1 VPHPRPEAARGVA
14 LADGSDPLLASLRF
28 AAFAA
33 LAIVG
38 PGIGLQRF
46 LRLRWD
52 PSAVVPLGLLFC
64 GGAYWLSLVGR
75 VPWLFPLAVVLA
87 CRPLVRRR
95 IARERAEGPS
105 VCGALPAI
113 AVLVALLAATQYR
126 ANRVAGDGSFLL
138 DVGEHIDT
146 AVHVGVTWEL
156 LAGYPPQVPGLAGVP
171 MRYHVGSHLP
181 RAAAARWAGIHPY
194 DALSRFDVTLW
205 GIALVLAL
213 RAAAHALGLGPSV
226 VRLAG
231 FLPLAA
237 DLSFVPGLLLHAE
250 HWAMKLG
257 GNFLEAVF
265 YANSVSPAVAA
276 VLVALVALKRAES
289 GEGRGWLVIAGAL
302 GAGAAFLKAF
312 TGAQLLLALGL
323 AWVARRSRTLA
334 LVALPVAAAVAF
346 LALGSIG
353 PSVPEGARVAFL
365 PFAPTN
371 PARIAFGLPEARGL
385 ALVLSGIAWL
395 VLSLGFRALGVP
407 DAWRALRGGDGPMAA
422 LGALA
427 LVGWPIAF
435 VTTVTV
441 DPAYDES
448 FYFLQASGLALWLFA
463 VPALVAV
470 ARRSRVT
477 GAVLL
482 LVCLLPTAEL
492 VVRRASRVPARIPAA
507 TVRAMAA
514 LRAASC
520 PGDVVLTRP
529 GVALVPPVVVLAGR
543 RVPLANYIP
552 YWRQFTTPEFVA
564 RREADVWAFF
574 RAPDAAAAV
583 ESARRLGAGYVS
595 FSGPAPVAGERSP
608 AEPLS
613 VREMLAGAG
622 DLEPVHVEERAAVY
636 RIAPLASEDGCP
648 ASRGL

>member
-1 VPHPRPEAARGVA
+1 V
-14 LADGSDPLLASLRF
+14 
-28 AAFAA
+28 AA
-33 LAIVG
+33 L
-38 PGIGLQRF
+38 
-46 LRLRWD
+46 
-52 PSAVVPLGLLFC
+52 VV
-64 GGAYWLSLVGR
+64 
-75 VPWLFPLAVVLA
+75 
-87 CRPLVRRR
+87 
-95 IARERAEGPS
+95 
-105 VCGALPAI
+105 
-113 AVLVALLAATQYR
+113 LLAATQYR
-126 ANRVAGDGSFLL
+126 ANRVGADGSFLL

-205 GIALVLAL
+205 GVALVLAL
-213 RAAAHALGLGPSV
+213 RAAASAFGLGAWT

-237 DLSFVPGLLLHAE
+237 DLSFVPGLLLGAE

-257 GNFLEAVF
+257 GNFVEAVF
-265 YANSVSPAVAA
+265 YANSISPAMTA
-276 VLVALVALKRAES
+276 VLVALVALKRAGN
-289 GEGRGWLVIAGAL
+289 GEGRGWLVLAGTL

-323 AWVARRSRTLA
+323 AGVARRSRPLA
-334 LVALPVAAAVAF
+334 LAALPVAAAVAL
-346 LALGSIG
+346 LAVGSVG
-353 PSVPEGARVAFL
+353 PSAGEGARVAFL
-365 PFAPTN
+365 PLAPTN
-371 PARIAFGLPEARGL
+371 PARVAFGLPEARGL
-385 ALVLSGIAWL
+385 ALALSGIAWL
-395 VLSLGFRALGVP
+395 VLSLGLRAAGVP
-407 DAWRALRGGDGPMAA
+407 GAWRALRAGDGPLAT

-435 VTTVTV
+435 FVTVTA

-463 VPALVAV
+463 APALVAV
-470 ARRSRVT
+470 ARRSRVL
-477 GAVLL
+477 AALL
-482 LVCLLPTAEL
+482 AITCLLPTAEL
-492 VVRRASRVPARIPAA
+492 VARRAARAPERIPAP

-552 YWRQFTTPEFVA
+552 YWRQFTTPEA
-564 RREADVWAFF
+564 LAAREAEVWAFF
-574 RAPDAAAAV
+574 RARDAAAAI
-583 ESARRLGAGYVS
+583 EAARRLGARYVQ
-595 FSGPAPVAGERSP
+595 FAGPASPRPAPAGE
-608 AEPLS
+608 PLP
-613 VREMLAGAG
+613 VRDQLLEAGA
-622 DLEPVHVEERAAVY
+622 LEPVHVEERAAVY
-636 RIAPLASEDGCP
+636 RIAPLAAGDRCP

>member
-1 VPHPRPEAARGVA
+1 VL
-14 LADGSDPLLASLRF
+14 LACLPLL
-28 AAFAA
+28 
-33 LAIVG
+33 
-38 PGIGLQRF
+38 
-46 LRLRWD
+46 
-52 PSAVVPLGLLFC
+52 
-64 GGAYWLSLVGR
+64 
-75 VPWLFPLAVVLA
+75 
-87 CRPLVRRR
+87 RRG
-95 IARERAEGPS
+95 IARERAAGPS
-105 VCGALPAI
+105 LRGALPAV
-113 AVLVALLAATQYR
+113 AVLVVLLGATQYR
-126 ANRVAGDGSFLL
+126 ANRVGADGSFLL

-181 RAAAARWAGIHPY
+181 RAAAARWARIHPY

-213 RAAAHALGLGPSV
+213 RAAAHALGLGAAA

-265 YANSVSPAVAA
+265 YANSISPAMAA
-276 VLVALVALKRAES
+276 VLVALVALKRARD
-289 GEGRGWLVIAGAL
+289 GEGRGWLVIAGVL
-302 GAGAAFLKAF
+302 GAGAGFLKAF
-312 TGAQLLLALGL
+312 TGAQLLLALAIVGI
-323 AWVARRSRTLA
+323 ARRSRTLA

-346 LALGSIG
+346 LALGSFG
-353 PSVPEGARVAFL
+353 PSAGEGVRIALL

-371 PARIAFGLPEARGL
+371 PARVAFGLPEARGL
-385 ALVLSGIAWL
+385 ALALSGIAWL
-395 VLSLGFRALGVP
+395 VLSVGLRAVGVP
-407 DAWRALRGGDGPMAA
+407 GAWRALRRGDGPLAA

-435 VTTVTV
+435 FTTVTV

-448 FYFLQASGLALWLFA
+448 FYFLQASGIALWLFA
-463 VPALVAV
+463 APALAAV
-470 ARRSRVT
+470 ARRSRVA
-477 GAVLL
+477 GVALL
-482 LVCLLPTAEL
+482 AVCLLPTAEL
-492 VVRRASRVPARIPAA
+492 VVRRASRAPEHIPAP

-552 YWRQFTTPEFVA
+552 YWRQFTTPEFLA
-564 RREADVWAFF
+564 EREAEVWAFF
-574 RAPDAAAAV
+574 RARDAAAAV
-583 ESARRLGAGYVS
+583 EAARRLGARYVQ
-595 FSGPAPVAGERSP
+595 FAGPAPRAPASPGEGR
-608 AEPLS
+608 S
-613 VREMLAGAG
+613 VREGLLEAGA
-622 DLEPVHVEERAAVY
+622 LAPVHVEERVAVY
-636 RIAPLASEDGCP
+636 RIVPLAAGDRCGG
-648 ASRGL
+648 ARGL